1 MPDSIKVYQN
11 VHKQD
16 PEKNFGISRMEDIYI
31 KHNGE
36 PDIPHRHEYYT
47 VLLVKKA
54 RGKHIIDFQEYD
66 LNPSEAFFISP
77 GQVHQ
82 VIEYEQS
89 FGYSMVF
96 SNQFLIENNIPQSF
110 INDLN
115 LFNDYGMAPPLPL
128 TADQLEQLSAYCEE
142 MFTYYHSDK
151 KLRKQAI
158 GAFLKLFLI
167 VCNNSC
173 TLKAEDNPQQVEAGN
188 SLLRNFKDLVDQ
200 HFQEWHSIA
209 QYADELNITADHLN
223 RTVKSLIGRT
233 AKEYIQS
240 KLHTEARRMLFFSDL
255 STKEIGYN
263 LGFSESSHFSA
274 FFKKCDGNSPS
285 EFRKNR

>member
-11 VHKQD
+11 VHKED

-36 PDIPHRHEYYT
+36 PDTPHRHDYYT
-47 VLLVKKA
+47 ILLVQKA

-66 LNPSEAFFISP
+66 LNPNEAFFISP

-89 FGYSMVF
+89 FGFSMVF

-115 LFNDYGMAPPLPL
+115 LFNDYGVAPPLPL
-128 TADQLEQLSAYCEE
+128 AADQLDQLTEYCEQ

-158 GAFLKLFLI
+158 GAYLKLFLI
-167 VCNNSC
+167 LCNNTC
-173 TLKAEDNPQQVEAGN
+173 TLTDDNLQQVEAGN
-188 SLLRNFKDLVDQ
+188 SLLRNFKELVDL
-200 HFQEWHSIA
+200 HYQEWHSST
-209 QYADELNITADHLN
+209 QYADALNITADHLN

-233 AKEYIQS
+233 AKEYIQT
-240 KLHTEARRMLFFSDL
+240 KLHTEARRMLYFSDL